1 MKKHLISTFLFL
13 AATAFAANIAVLE
26 ITISDV
32 PEEEGEAAE
41 LTVQETKFLTDELR
55 RQAATVVQKEHTV
68 LTREQIIDLIPEK
81 AELNSALDICRAI
94 KSSFVTNSSINKL
107 GNLFTLK
114 VELFECE
121 KGTLLGDFTGESQDL
136 KGLMDVIRGNTPK
149 LFKKLVKEEET
160 KPEPLKVTVELQNTP
175 SANIEQKSK
184 TTTWVAIGF
193 DALGVIGLGIG
204 IYNHVNATNR
214 YDRYSKF
221 QPEKDDND
229 EKAKYKALYRKV
241 EDAQTARNISLT
253 VGSVLLLSGIT
264 IHILF

>member
-13 AATAFAANIAVLE
+13 AATTFAANIAVLE
-26 ITISDV
+26 ITISDP
-32 PEEEGEAAE
+32 PEEETEAAE

-68 LTREQIIDLIPEK
+68 LTREQIIDLVPEK
-81 AELNSALDICRAI
+81 AELHTALDVCRAI
-94 KSSFVTNSSINKL
+94 KSSYVTNSSINKL

-136 KGLMDVIRGNTPK
+136 KGLMDAIRGNTPK
-149 LFKKLVKEEET
+149 LFKKLLKEEET
-160 KPEPLKVTVELQNTP
+160 KPEPLKVTVELQTSP
-175 SANIEQKSK
+175 SANIEQKPK

-193 DALGVIGLGIG
+193 DALGVIGFGIG
-204 IYNHVNATNR
+204 IYNHVTATNR
-214 YDRYSKF
+214 YDRYSKLP
-221 QPEKDDND
+221 PEEYDTR
-229 EKAKYKALYRKV
+229 KAEYKALYRKV
-241 EDAQTARNISLT
+241 GDAQTARNISLT